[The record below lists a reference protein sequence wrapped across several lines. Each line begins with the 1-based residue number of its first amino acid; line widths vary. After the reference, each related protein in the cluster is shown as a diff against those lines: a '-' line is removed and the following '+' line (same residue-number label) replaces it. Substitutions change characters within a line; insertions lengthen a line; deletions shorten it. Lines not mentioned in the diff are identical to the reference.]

1 MPTLDNPLASSM
13 HSIAGFGQT
22 SILPSLPLPYAT
34 PPPASTAPQPQ
45 SVKLTGAISAM
56 EGPVT
61 ACGTSSVL
69 SSMMHSRQL
78 QSITHDSMLGSLQG
92 PMSLHSSAVLAEAA
106 AISSQAVA
114 GQSAMQR
121 SLTEGALELMSN
133 DMNYSALFLHA
144 LHDRRMT
151 NILEPYFDEDLHA
164 APDANEQPLFQ
175 SLGADTAIGEPLH
188 VATDFGSGSGSHRA
202 LEKMGSSPRAPVGAF
217 GLLERSR
224 ARQSAVSPSAIGQAH
239 RAGDAFL
246 HPLSQ
251 SPPCPAVHSYAA

>member
-22 SILPSLPLPYAT
+22 SILPSLPLPYAM

-188 VATDFGSGSGSHRA
+188 VATDFGSGSGSHR
-202 LEKMGSSPRAPVGAF
+202 ERTSG
-217 GLLERSR
+217 GLMTSVLPMEEIPEDGDEVVYS
-224 ARQSAVSPSAIGQAH
+224 SAVEGAVASTTNSVGEK
-239 RAGDAFL
+239 
-246 HPLSQ
+246 HPLLRKDAS
-251 SPPCPAVHSYAA
+251 VKETR

>member
-22 SILPSLPLPYAT
+22 SILPSLPLPYAM
-34 PPPASTAPQPQ
+34 PPPASTATQPQ

-188 VATDFGSGSGSHRA
+188 VATDFGSGSGSHR
-202 LEKMGSSPRAPVGAF
+202 ERTVG
-217 GLLERSR
+217 GLMTSVLPMEEIPEDGDEVVYR
-224 ARQSAVSPSAIGQAH
+224 SAVEGAVASTTSSVGEKRPLL
-239 RAGDAFL
+239 RKDAN
-246 HPLSQ
+246 
-251 SPPCPAVHSYAA
+251 VKETR